1 MSDLTIVPLDEVL
14 STFQKNQTV
23 VVVRDGLV
31 TAAPEPTPQSLDDLL
46 RQETGEAPASTGV
59 AVTQPTISPEELQHL
74 KDILLLNSYASVASM
89 RYLYQQHPKDWD
101 LTDPKQ
107 AAQFT
112 RMAANAKFR
121 ILTDGM
127 GSFLSLETQTSRSM
141 HKEVTSA
148 DLHFEFLG
156 ELFAGF
162 NFPATAMTQ
171 LDSILTSVVK
181 QLGSLQMSWSDQS
194 ETLDHVISVFYFDDI
209 AGVDYKLPR
218 LRLFYLHIDQR
229 SWELSI
235 GKSSVRK
242 FEFNMNFADNVFM
255 MDPTQVQKQRAA
267 IQALIEKMTDMSLDA
282 VDKLVAPKAVQ
293 TED

>member
-1 MSDLTIVPLDEVL
+1 MSDPTVVPLDEVL
-14 STFQKNQTV
+14 STFRKNQTV
-23 VVVRDGLV
+23 IVVRDGQAK
-31 TAAPEPTPQSLDDLL
+31 AAPEPTPQSLDDLL
-46 RQETGEAPASTGV
+46 KQETGEAPASTNV
-59 AVTQPTISPEELQHL
+59 AVTPPTITPEELQNL
-74 KDILLLNSYASVASM
+74 EDILLLNSYASVASM
-89 RYLYQQHPKDWD
+89 RYLYQQHPEDWD

-112 RMAANAKFR
+112 RAAANAKFR
-121 ILTDGM
+121 VLTDGM
-127 GSFLSLETQTSRSM
+127 GSFLSLETQTSRAM

-148 DLHFEFLG
+148 DLHFEFLDDI
-156 ELFAGF
+156 FQGF

-194 ETLDHVISVFYFDDI
+194 ETLDHVISVFYFDEV

-229 SWELSI
+229 SWELSV

-255 MDPTQVQKQRAA
+255 MNPEQVQKNRAD
-267 IQALIEKMTDMSLDA
+267 IQALIEKMTAMSLA
-282 VDKLVAPKAVQ
+282 EIDKLVAPKAV
-293 TED
+293 ENGG

>member
-14 STFQKNQTV
+14 AAFAQDQTV
-23 VVVRDGLV
+23 LIVRDGQ
-31 TAAPEPTPQSLDDLL
+31 AAPEPTPQSLDDLL

-59 AVTQPTISPEELQHL
+59 AVTPPTITREELQHL

-89 RYLYQQHPKDWD
+89 RYLYQKHPEDWD

-156 ELFAGF
+156 ELFQGF
-162 NFPATAMTQ
+162 NFPPTAMAQ

-181 QLGSLQMSWSDQS
+181 QLGSLQMSWSDES

-255 MDPTQVQKQRAA
+255 MDPTQVQEKRAD

-293 TED
+293 NGE